1 MPKIP
6 IIKSKQLVKSLLKAG
21 FEKHRQKRTS
31 HLVMIHPDKRR
42 CVIPIHSG
50 KDIPKGTLK
59 AILRDIE
66 ITIKDL
72 INLLN

>member
-1 MPKIP
+1 MPKLP
-6 IIKSKQLVKSLLKAG
+6 TLTSKKLVKVLVKLG

-31 HLVMIHPDKRR
+31 HLIMIHPDKRR
-42 CVIPIHSG
+42 CVVPIHPS

-66 ITIKDL
+66 ITAGDL
-72 INLLN
+72 KNFL